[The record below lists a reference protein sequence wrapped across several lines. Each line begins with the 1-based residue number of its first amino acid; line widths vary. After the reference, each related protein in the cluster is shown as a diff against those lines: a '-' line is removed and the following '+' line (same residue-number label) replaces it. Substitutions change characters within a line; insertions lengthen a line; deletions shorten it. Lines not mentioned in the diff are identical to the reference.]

1 MQRNEKDVLWAE
13 GRLAGCP
20 EMKGSIMARLMFAAL
35 SGAMLVAS
43 PVLASEPVRPS
54 AAGVTLQPA
63 GLQLGNRMG
72 NQSVGRKSSDIT
84 QAGTG
89 ALLAGLV
96 AVGAGVG
103 IATTNG
109 NGHSSSP

>member
-1 MQRNEKDVLWAE
+1 
-13 GRLAGCP
+13 
-20 EMKGSIMARLMFAAL
+20 MARYMFAAL
-35 SGAMLVAS
+35 AGAIVIAS
-43 PVLASEPVRPS
+43 PVLANEPVRPS
-54 AAGVTLQPA
+54 TATVTVQPA
-63 GLQLGNRMG
+63 SLQLGARTTA
-72 NQSVGRKSSDIT
+72 QVSRKKSSDIT

-109 NGHSSSP
+109 HSSSP